1 MSSFL
6 NAGIIALTLGYT
18 LSQFYRAFL
27 AVLSSTLQ
35 TELGATPG
43 DLALSSG
50 MWFAAFALAQ
60 LPVGWAL
67 DRIGPRRTAA
77 VLLAV
82 GGAGGAAIFAMAQ
95 APWHLHVAMGLIGLG
110 CAPAL
115 MAAYYIFAHDY
126 PPAKFGALTGAMVGL
141 GSAGNILG
149 ASPLVSLIH
158 AIGWRPSLW
167 LLVAVTLAVAAMLL
181 LTVKDPVHHDGPPR
195 GKLSELFQVPTLRL
209 MLPLIIV
216 SYASSA
222 ALRGLWASP
231 YLHDVFGADDVAVG
245 RATLVMGLA
254 MVMGNLGAGAFVTM
268 VGNVRRSV
276 IIGHM
281 IAIAAL
287 TVIAIA
293 PAWGLGPS
301 VIMLGLIGLTGT
313 NYTLLMAHARRF
325 LAPHLVGRGM
335 TLLNM
340 ASIGGVGV
348 MQFASRPLHATM
360 TANYTAAQAYAA
372 LFAFFLV
379 PLLIGFAVFLLAPA
393 HPSAANE
400 DATRA

>member
-27 AVLSSTLQ
+27 AVLSQTLQ

-50 MWFAAFALAQ
+50 MWFLTFALMQ

-77 VLLAV
+77 VVLAV
-82 GGAGGAAIFAMAQ
+82 GGAGGAAIFALAQ
-95 APWHLHVAMGLIGLG
+95 APWHLHVAMGLIGIG

-126 PPAKFGALTGAMVGL
+126 PPARFGALTGAMVGL

-149 ASPLVSLIH
+149 AAPLVSLIH
-158 AIGWRPSLW
+158 AIGWRESLW
-167 LLVAVTLAVAAMLL
+167 LMAAVTLAVAAALA
-181 LTVKDPVHHDGPPR
+181 LTVRDPVHHGGAPR
-195 GKLSELFQVPTLRL
+195 GRLSALFALPTLRL
-209 MLPLIIV
+209 MLPLILV

-231 YLHDVFGADDVAVG
+231 YLRDVFGADDVTVG

-254 MVMGNLGAGAFVTM
+254 MVVGNLGAGAFVAA
-268 VGNVRRSV
+268 VGGVRRAV
-276 IIGHM
+276 LIGHVLSV
-281 IAIAAL
+281 AAL
-287 TVIAIA
+287 SVLWLAPDWGLA
-293 PAWGLGPS
+293 PAIVLLGA
-301 VIMLGLIGLTGT
+301 VGLTGT

-325 LAPHLVGRGM
+325 LSPALVGRGM

-340 ASIGGVGV
+340 ASIGGVGM
-348 MQFASRPLHATM
+348 MQFASRPLS
-360 TANYTAAQAYAA
+360 AAAEARYAPPEAYAM
-372 LFAFFLV
+372 LFLFFLV
-379 PLLIGFAVFLLAPA
+379 PLVIGFAIFLLAPA
-393 HPSAANE
+393 EPA
-400 DATRA
+400 DA